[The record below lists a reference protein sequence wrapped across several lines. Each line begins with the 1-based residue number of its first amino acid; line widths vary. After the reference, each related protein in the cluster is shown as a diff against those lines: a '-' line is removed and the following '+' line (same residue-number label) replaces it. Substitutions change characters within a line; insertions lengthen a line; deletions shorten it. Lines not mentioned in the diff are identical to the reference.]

1 MKLESCIPWMFVFFD
16 YVHVLISL
24 TITSIRINLY
34 FPGIYIC
41 AFYQV
46 LTLYIQIKHKLPC
59 CWLPSIVLTWMQ
71 DKVFFPWIQNLNM
84 WHLGC
89 TYKALN
95 WTLPCWNRPCWVKP
109 WCALPTCHEYS
120 EKVTASVTITV
131 CSSFIVPIK
140 YSECDQ
146 ENLLGRH

>member
-1 MKLESCIPWMFVFFD
+1 
-16 YVHVLISL
+16 VHVLISL

-41 AFYQV
+41 VFYQV
-46 LTLYIQIKHKLPC
+46 LKLYIQIKHKLPF
-59 CWLPSIVLTWMQ
+59 CWLPSIVPTRMQ

-95 WTLPCWNRPCWVKP
+95 LTLPCWNRPCWVKP
-109 WCALPTCHEYS
+109 WCALPNCHEYS
-120 EKVTASVTITV
+120 EKVT
-131 CSSFIVPIK
+131 
-140 YSECDQ
+140 Q
-146 ENLLGRH
+146 HLWQ